1 MALDNLEVSRSSSSN
16 RQQSQSVMKM
26 KIGQRRD
33 PIADGSLF
41 APRQASSPPKAS
53 SSASERERE
62 REREREQAGPP
73 SSPPTTRTTTT
84 TTGSNPLGKKSH
96 GSEDLGLGLGGCARR
111 EQEADATVSVKES
124 SPNSKLWA
132 KSTEALAIR
141 KRFENLVRSLPQV
154 LRNGD
159 GGGGS
164 GGAGGDE
171 LSLTRRKGS
180 LESMPVSSSS
190 AMPARAS
197 LLYPPPKF
205 TEEENSHKV
214 GGAAGSGVVGLHSKA
229 HQFSPPKRQPL
240 QRVTLLGDWWLAPLT
255 TTSSQPHAPQDFC
268 ICGTEYSSFTDAS
281 NERMEAIRQRLDR
294 NLVVT
299 MQGNEK
305 VKLIG
310 RINEAEM
317 NKIYNS
323 GTSLLLAEGIP
334 ENWCNILRANMRE
347 TKVKKNPQNVGA
359 RDEQVSNTDKVER
372 GGEGIETLSD
382 HCANPAQ
389 LPSKEE
395 VTLENNSGK
404 QKREINPVQRFGFI
418 PEDDACFCGL
428 AAQKSPQR
436 KATAE
441 PEKRKVGRPRKLPL
455 SDEVPLKRKVG
466 RPKKIPVSSES
477 KRKVKVEGGNLPPAP
492 KRPVGRPRKVPMTEM
507 PGMPTPD
514 NVEVPQK
521 RPVGRPRKVPMP
533 EVPGMPTPDNVEVPQ
548 KRPVGRPR
556 KVPIPGNVEEGP
568 KRLAPKRKVEGPGS
582 VPVAPKRP
590 VGRPRKIPV
599 PENEIAEAAPKRKV
613 GRPRKIP
620 IPENMG
626 VPPKRKVGRP
636 KKVPGSEA
644 ATSPPKRRGPGRPR
658 KYPPKGTG
666 DRALSSPAIDGLEIS
681 RIGRRIVPKLDFW
694 NNESIKYDMIT
705 GEAIGI
711 KVSSPSD
718 KSGRGPVLV
727 GTKRRKIFDENGLAS
742 TSNRDEDDWTPE
754 QLEALS
760 RAQLQVDPTSRNF
773 WQEVAK
779 LVNGKTADMC
789 FQKHFQKHPTPKRK
803 DCTKSIFGIEDDRIV
818 ANKPSAH
825 VRKQMKRLR
834 KAPHNEKENTANGI
848 NDEKESQQGLDGVE
862 SESALGLTPILLGK
876 QAKDQP
882 KTLAAAIV
890 EALAEAQPNAEGD
903 YDDDEE
909 EDFYF
914 DDMD

>member
-84 TTGSNPLGKKSH
+84 TGSNPLGKKSH

-111 EQEADATVSVKES
+111 EQEANASVSVKES

-317 NKIYNS
+317 NKIYKS

-507 PGMPTPD
+507 
-514 NVEVPQK
+514 
-521 RPVGRPRKVPMP
+521 
-533 EVPGMPTPDNVEVPQ
+533 PGMPTPDNVEVPQ

>member
-1 MALDNLEVSRSSSSN
+1 
-16 RQQSQSVMKM
+16 MKM

-111 EQEADATVSVKES
+111 EQEADATVSAKES

-164 GGAGGDE
+164 GGAGGEE

-180 LESMPVSSSS
+180 LESMPVLSSSS

-197 LLYPPPKF
+197 SLYPPPKF

-317 NKIYNS
+317 NKIYKS

-521 RPVGRPRKVPMP
+521 RPVGRPRKVP
-533 EVPGMPTPDNVEVPQ
+533 
-548 KRPVGRPR
+548 
-556 KVPIPGNVEEGP
+556 IPGNVEEGP

-718 KSGRGPVLV
+718 KSGRDPVLV
-727 GTKRRKIFDENGLAS
+727 GTKRRKIFDTYFL
-742 TSNRDEDDWTPE
+742 DI
-754 QLEALS
+754 
-760 RAQLQVDPTSRNF
+760 
-773 WQEVAK
+773 
-779 LVNGKTADMC
+779 KTFIECD
-789 FQKHFQKHPTPKRK
+789 TE
-803 DCTKSIFGIEDDRIV
+803 IFRFCKNI
-818 ANKPSAH
+818 
-825 VRKQMKRLR
+825 
-834 KAPHNEKENTANGI
+834 
-848 NDEKESQQGLDGVE
+848 
-862 SESALGLTPILLGK
+862 
-876 QAKDQP
+876 
-882 KTLAAAIV
+882 
-890 EALAEAQPNAEGD
+890 
-903 YDDDEE
+903 
-909 EDFYF
+909 
-914 DDMD
+914 

>member
-1 MALDNLEVSRSSSSN
+1 
-16 RQQSQSVMKM
+16 MKM

-73 SSPPTTRTTTT
+73 SSPPTTRTTTS
-84 TTGSNPLGKKSH
+84 TGSNLLGKKSH

-111 EQEADATVSVKES
+111 EQEADATVSAKES

-164 GGAGGDE
+164 GGAGGEE

-180 LESMPVSSSS
+180 LESMPVLSSSS

-197 LLYPPPKF
+197 SLYPPPKF

-317 NKIYNS
+317 NKIYKS

-507 PGMPTPD
+507 
-514 NVEVPQK
+514 
-521 RPVGRPRKVPMP
+521 
-533 EVPGMPTPDNVEVPQ
+533 PGMPTPDNVEVPQ

>member
-1 MALDNLEVSRSSSSN
+1 
-16 RQQSQSVMKM
+16 MKM

-84 TTGSNPLGKKSH
+84 TVEKKSH

-111 EQEADATVSVKES
+111 EQEANASVSVKES

-317 NKIYNS
+317 NKIYKS

-492 KRPVGRPRKVPMTEM
+492 
-507 PGMPTPD
+507 
-514 NVEVPQK
+514 K

>member
-1 MALDNLEVSRSSSSN
+1 
-16 RQQSQSVMKM
+16 MKM

-84 TTGSNPLGKKSH
+84 TGSNPLGKKSH

-111 EQEADATVSVKES
+111 EQEADATVSAKES

-164 GGAGGDE
+164 GGAGGEE

-180 LESMPVSSSS
+180 LESMPVLSSSS

-197 LLYPPPKF
+197 SLYPPPKF

-521 RPVGRPRKVPMP
+521 RPVGRPRKVP
-533 EVPGMPTPDNVEVPQ
+533 
-548 KRPVGRPR
+548 
-556 KVPIPGNVEEGP
+556 IPGNVEEGP

-742 TSNRDEDDWTPE
+742 TSNRDDDDWTPE

>member
-1 MALDNLEVSRSSSSN
+1 
-16 RQQSQSVMKM
+16 MKM

-84 TTGSNPLGKKSH
+84 TGSNLLGKKSH

-111 EQEADATVSVKES
+111 EQEADATVSAKES

-164 GGAGGDE
+164 GGAGGEE

-180 LESMPVSSSS
+180 LESMPVLSSSS

-197 LLYPPPKF
+197 SLYPPPKF

-507 PGMPTPD
+507 
-514 NVEVPQK
+514 
-521 RPVGRPRKVPMP
+521 
-533 EVPGMPTPDNVEVPQ
+533 PGMPTPDNVEVPQ

>member
-1 MALDNLEVSRSSSSN
+1 
-16 RQQSQSVMKM
+16 
-26 KIGQRRD
+26 
-33 PIADGSLF
+33 
-41 APRQASSPPKAS
+41 
-53 SSASERERE
+53 
-62 REREREQAGPP
+62 
-73 SSPPTTRTTTT
+73 
-84 TTGSNPLGKKSH
+84 
-96 GSEDLGLGLGGCARR
+96 
-111 EQEADATVSVKES
+111 
-124 SPNSKLWA
+124 
-132 KSTEALAIR
+132 
-141 KRFENLVRSLPQV
+141 
-154 LRNGD
+154 
-159 GGGGS
+159 
-164 GGAGGDE
+164 
-171 LSLTRRKGS
+171 
-180 LESMPVSSSS
+180 
-190 AMPARAS
+190 
-197 LLYPPPKF
+197 
-205 TEEENSHKV
+205 
-214 GGAAGSGVVGLHSKA
+214 
-229 HQFSPPKRQPL
+229 
-240 QRVTLLGDWWLAPLT
+240 
-255 TTSSQPHAPQDFC
+255 
-268 ICGTEYSSFTDAS
+268 
-281 NERMEAIRQRLDR
+281 
-294 NLVVT
+294 
-299 MQGNEK
+299 
-305 VKLIG
+305 
-310 RINEAEM
+310 
-317 NKIYNS
+317 
-323 GTSLLLAEGIP
+323 
-334 ENWCNILRANMRE
+334 
-347 TKVKKNPQNVGA
+347 
-359 RDEQVSNTDKVER
+359 
-372 GGEGIETLSD
+372 
-382 HCANPAQ
+382 
-389 LPSKEE
+389 
-395 VTLENNSGK
+395 
-404 QKREINPVQRFGFI
+404 
-418 PEDDACFCGL
+418 
-428 AAQKSPQR
+428 
-436 KATAE
+436 
-441 PEKRKVGRPRKLPL
+441 
-455 SDEVPLKRKVG
+455 
-466 RPKKIPVSSES
+466 
-477 KRKVKVEGGNLPPAP
+477 
-492 KRPVGRPRKVPMTEM
+492 
-507 PGMPTPD
+507 
-514 NVEVPQK
+514 
-521 RPVGRPRKVPMP
+521 
-533 EVPGMPTPDNVEVPQ
+533 MPTPDNVEVPQ

>member
-1 MALDNLEVSRSSSSN
+1 
-16 RQQSQSVMKM
+16 MKM

-84 TTGSNPLGKKSH
+84 TGSNPLGKKSH

-111 EQEADATVSVKES
+111 EQEADATVSAKES

-164 GGAGGDE
+164 GGAGGEE

-180 LESMPVSSSS
+180 LESMPVLSSSS

-197 LLYPPPKF
+197 SLYPPPKF

-507 PGMPTPD
+507 
-514 NVEVPQK
+514 
-521 RPVGRPRKVPMP
+521 
-533 EVPGMPTPDNVEVPQ
+533 PGMPTPDNVEVPQ